1 VSCVLDVA
9 RSCVC
14 AYLRVVVCMCLFA
27 CGRVYVLICV
37 WSCVH
42 TQGLET
48 PVLTMYVCILA
59 PVEKK
64 EKPKSKIWDA
74 GGFGAN
80 SLWEDYNKGVSRDLI
95 VGITGVLQ
103 CVAVCCSVLQCGSIC
118 CSVLQRVADATGC
131 SGCNVLQCVLRA
143 TK

>member
-1 VSCVLDVA
+1 MCVRV
-9 RSCVC
+9 CVC
-14 AYLRVVVCMCLFA
+14 ARVCVC
-27 CGRVYVLICV
+27 VCV
-37 WSCVH
+37 CVH

-64 EKPKSKIWDA
+64 EKSKGKIWDA

-103 CVAVCCSVLQCGSIC
+103 CVAVCCSVLQCVAVC
-118 CSVLQRVADATGC
+118 CSVLQRVAVVAVCCSVCC
-131 SGCNVLQCVLRA
+131 SGCNVVCVA
-143 TK
+143 CYEII